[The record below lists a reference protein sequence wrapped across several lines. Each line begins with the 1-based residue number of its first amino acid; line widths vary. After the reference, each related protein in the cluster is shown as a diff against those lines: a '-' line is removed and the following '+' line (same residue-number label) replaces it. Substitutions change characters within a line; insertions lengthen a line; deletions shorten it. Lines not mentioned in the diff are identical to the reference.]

1 MAVPYDQLVQ
11 GSQYT
16 ARSANGS
23 FNGNVTLILKND
35 DTSTWNKIKKMVS
48 FTVVGDPVGAYGMQ
62 KRYGGEYGVEYEFYP
77 LQASAT
83 AVGQVYGA
91 MTGQSGSPGRG
102 PADLVRG
109 YAGFGRRSKKR
120 KTTKRKHRRRKSR
133 KTN

>member
-1 MAVPYDQLVQ
+1 MAVPYEQLVQ
-11 GSQYT
+11 GSRYT
-16 ARSANGS
+16 ARNVNGDTR
-23 FNGNVTLILKND
+23 NVMLVLKHD

-48 FTVVGDPVGAYGMQ
+48 FTVDGDPVGAFGQ
-62 KRYGGEYGVEYEFYP
+62 QPRYGGEYGVEYMFYP
-77 LQASAT
+77 LQAFSQ

-91 MTGQSGSPGRG
+91 MTDESGSPGHG

-109 YAGFGRRSKKR
+109 YLGYGKR